1 MYENSAVCC
10 VVCTVLESDE
20 QEHLSLST
28 QSLTRSCN
36 KVNEFYISDSCFLL
50 QVFVLSIS
58 VSTAA
63 VLFAEKCRL
72 SALRQVIFKWQF
84 ATVSD
89 FQIKA
94 NTKTFVPFKCKEAE
108 YKGK

>member
-1 MYENSAVCC
+1 MNSILVIAAFCYKY
-10 VVCTVLESDE
+10 LYSAF
-20 QEHLSLST
+20 Q
-28 QSLTRSCN
+28 
-36 KVNEFYISDSCFLL
+36 FL
-50 QVFVLSIS
+50 QQPYNS
-58 VSTAA
+58 
-63 VLFAEKCRL
+63 AEKCRL